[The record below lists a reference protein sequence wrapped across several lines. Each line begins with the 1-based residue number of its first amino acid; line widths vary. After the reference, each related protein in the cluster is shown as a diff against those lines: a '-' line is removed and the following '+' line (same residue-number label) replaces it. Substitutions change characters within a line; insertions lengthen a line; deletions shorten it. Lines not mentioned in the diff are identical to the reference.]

1 MAAKK
6 TKCRACEGNMAAA
19 DLPTERLVAG
29 HTFRGKV
36 RGLKCRSCGAGEV
49 DGGALR
55 AFEVSVA
62 LALTSAP
69 PTGAAVKWVRKAL
82 GYTGT
87 QLAALLG
94 VRSETVSRW
103 ERDERAVDH
112 AAWALLGLLAVDQRR
127 TEAALRSTGAVDL
140 PAEVA
145 VETSKTAA

>member
-6 TKCRACEGNMAAA
+6 AKCRACDGTMAVT
-19 DLPTERLVAG
+19 DMSIERLVAG

-36 RGLKCRSCGAGEV
+36 RGLKCGSCNAGEV
-49 DGGALR
+49 DGSVLR

-82 GYTGT
+82 GYTGAE
-87 QLAALLG
+87 LGALLG
-94 VRSETVSRW
+94 VRPETVSRW

-112 AAWALLGLLAVDQRR
+112 AAWALLGLLAMDQRR
-127 TEAALRSTGAVDL
+127 TEAALRSTGAVEL

-145 VETSKTAA
+145 VEASRTAA